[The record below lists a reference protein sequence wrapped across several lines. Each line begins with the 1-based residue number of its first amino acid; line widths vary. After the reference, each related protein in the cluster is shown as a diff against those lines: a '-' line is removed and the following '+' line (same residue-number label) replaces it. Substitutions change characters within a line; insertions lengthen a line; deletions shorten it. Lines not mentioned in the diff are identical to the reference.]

1 MSRHARRITHPELPA
16 SGLVALCDESMRQRT
31 EGSTGI
37 YILSAIIA
45 ETAALPVIRDGMTGL
60 LLRKQ
65 RGKLH
70 WRAESSSRRD
80 VLARKVGGLPA
91 EIVVATF
98 CGLIRN
104 KQERARKKALHTLL
118 LDLADRA
125 VSAAILESRGDRE
138 DSSDIAELQR
148 LRRTGALEP
157 RLRMSHRLGA
167 DEPALWAADIAAGAY
182 VAAHADTGKHWATL
196 QAGGKVTV
204 LTCSACGSPHL
215 PGSGDEGLWDA
226 QP

>member
-1 MSRHARRITHPELPA
+1 MSRHAQRITHPEPQA
-16 SGLVALCDESMRQRT
+16 SGLVALCDESMRQQT
-31 EGSTGI
+31 EGSAGL
-37 YILSAIIA
+37 YILSAVIA
-45 ETAALPVIRDGMTGL
+45 ESAALPIVRDGMTEL

-70 WRAESSSRRD
+70 WRAESAARRN

-104 KQERARKKALHTLL
+104 KQERARKKALQTLL

-125 VSAAILESRGDRE
+125 VSSAVFESRGDQD

-148 LRRTGALEP
+148 LRRAGALEP

-167 DEPALWAADIAAGAY
+167 EEPALWAADIAAGAY
-182 VAAHADTGKHWATL
+182 VAAHAGTTEHWATL

-204 LTCSACGSPHL
+204 LTCGACGNPHL
-215 PGSGDEGLWDA
+215 PGTGDEG
-226 QP
+226 P